1 MKTILKRLLIPTLT
15 KPPFANIGEW
25 LLGNGVP
32 IFMVH
37 RMQVDRGSPTG
48 ISPEHLR
55 RCLQYLVDKGFN
67 FISLETIVQAVTL
80 GQALPDKSV
89 AFTMDDGFWD
99 QAEIAA
105 PIFIEFNCPVTFF
118 VITGMLDNDLWPWDA
133 KVAYLTNTTQKE
145 MIEISLADEQF
156 LLPVTNEP
164 EQQKARNVLRDT
176 IKSIAAND
184 IESSLEKLEKAT
196 NVVIPK
202 IAPPYLKSTTW
213 ETARQLEK
221 HDIKFAPHTV
231 SHRILSK
238 LDATSA
244 EKEIRDSWQRM
255 KDELTS
261 PSPIFGYP
269 NGRYC
274 DYGPREIALLKKY
287 GFEGAVSTLPDNI
300 NNNGGSGDYTYNL
313 PRYSLP
319 TDFHEFMKYCSW
331 IENMTHHNTL

>member
-1 MKTILKRLLIPTLT
+1 MKTILKHLLIPTLT

-37 RMQVDRGSPTG
+37 RMQVDGGSPTG

-55 RCLQYLVDKGFN
+55 RCLQYLVDEGFN
-67 FISLETIVQAVTL
+67 FISLETIVQAVAQ
-80 GQALPDKSV
+80 GQALPAKSV

-145 MIEISLADEQF
+145 TIAISLADEQF

-164 EQQKARNVLRDT
+164 ERQEARNILRDT
-176 IKSIAAND
+176 IKSIAATD

-196 NVVIPK
+196 DVAMPK
-202 IAPPYLKSTTW
+202 IAPPYLRPTTW
-213 ETARQLEK
+213 KTARQLEK

-244 EKEIRDSWQRM
+244 KKEIRDSWQRI

-261 PSPIFGYP
+261 PSPIFCYP

-287 GFEGAVSTLPDNI
+287 GFKGAVSTLPDNI
-300 NNNGGSGDYTYNL
+300 NNSGSSGDYTYNL

-319 TDFHEFMKYCSW
+319 TDFHDFMKYCSW
-331 IENMTHHNTL
+331 IENMKHHNTL